1 MENMYQQAILDAK
14 SLRAS
19 AMANA
24 KSALQEAFEPK
35 IQEMVRLKL
44 SEELEEVG
52 DQLEEDENLEDGVPQ
67 YEGDDNLEEV
77 DDAELEEILAELNS
91 LSEDDDVME
100 EDGEYLN
107 EAEDDDT
114 KETDTEET
122 DDEETEDDEFDTE
135 EETFGD
141 DESLD
146 GEEETV
152 NITIGIDQLADQLG
166 PYIDKINKA
175 ANGSKDMVD
184 TKPMGDDAKEK
195 DISLDEILAELEEEE
210 GKKIEETKTKNELK
224 EAKRII
230 KVLHESLTE
239 VNLLNAK
246 LLYMNK
252 IFKSKSLTE
261 SQKVNVVKSFDKAS
275 SVKEV
280 KYTYEIIKESMTV
293 SKKSP
298 IRESFGYASKPAGMS
313 PNANVIEADSFIS
326 RWQKIAGI

>member
-141 DESLD
+141 DESL
-146 GEEETV
+146 EV
-152 NITIGIDQLADQLG
+152 SNI
-166 PYIDKINKA
+166 
-175 ANGSKDMVD
+175 
-184 TKPMGDDAKEK
+184 
-195 DISLDEILAELEEEE
+195 IL
-210 GKKIEETKTKNELK
+210 
-224 EAKRII
+224 
-230 KVLHESLTE
+230 
-239 VNLLNAK
+239 
-246 LLYMNK
+246 
-252 IFKSKSLTE
+252 
-261 SQKVNVVKSFDKAS
+261 
-275 SVKEV
+275 
-280 KYTYEIIKESMTV
+280 
-293 SKKSP
+293 
-298 IRESFGYASKPAGMS
+298 
-313 PNANVIEADSFIS
+313 
-326 RWQKIAGI
+326 

>member
-24 KSALQEAFEPK
+24 KTALQEAFEPK

-44 SEELEEVG
+44 TEELDETEEVF
-52 DQLEEDENLEDGVPQ
+52 EDEMTTETHDEMQ
-67 YEGDDNLEEV
+67 YEGDENLEEV
-77 DDAELEEILAELNS
+77 DDKELEEILAELNS
-91 LSEDDDVME
+91 LSEDDDVIE
-100 EDGEYLN
+100 EDEDYLN
-107 EAEDDDT
+107 EAADDDDETDDEPVDDEEDDKEDDDT
-114 KETDTEET
+114 EET
-122 DDEETEDDEFDTE
+122 FDDEEF
-135 EETFGD
+135 
-141 DESLD
+141 LD

-152 NITIGIDQLADQLG
+152 DVTIRIDQLA
-166 PYIDKINKA
+166 PYIDKISKA
-175 ANGSKDMVD
+175 ANGSKDMAD
-184 TKPMGDDAKEK
+184 MKPMGDDTKK
-195 DISLDEILAELEEEE
+195 DEISLDEILAELEEQD
-210 GKKIEETKTKNELK
+210 KAQMEETKTKDELN
-224 EAKRII
+224 EAKKVIRI
-230 KVLHESLTE
+230 LRESLSE

-280 KYTYEIIKESMTV
+280 KYTYEIIKESMAV